1 MSKLGMGVVLRQLGG
16 NAETVESYHKAIG
29 KIIKHIELSPPKEDS
44 NRWGEDGQDTLKVTF
59 DDDSMLTVFDGGQ
72 SCCESRYMRTDD
84 KFEDF
89 VGAQLISMEIK
100 QAPTMTGEYGDE
112 HEVQFL
118 ELMTSKGALTMAS
131 HNEHNGYY
139 GGFAIELK
147 FKEAQDGQ

>member
-1 MSKLGMGVVLRQLGG
+1 
-16 NAETVESYHKAIG
+16 
-29 KIIKHIELSPPKEDS
+29 
-44 NRWGEDGQDTLKVTF
+44 
-59 DDDSMLTVFDGGQ
+59 
-72 SCCESRYMRTDD
+72 MRTDD

-89 VGAQLISMEIK
+89 IGATLVSMELK
-100 QAPTMTGEYGDE
+100 QAPNITSDDDYGD

-147 FKEAQDGQ
+147 FKEAQHEQ

>member
-1 MSKLGMGVVLRQLGG
+1 MSNLGMGVMLRQLCG
-16 NAETVESYHKAIG
+16 NRETVDSYHKAIG
-29 KIIKHIELSPPKEDS
+29 KTIKHIELSSEKNSEW
-44 NRWGEDGQDTLKVTF
+44 RGDGQDTLKLVF
-59 DDDSMLTVFDGGQ
+59 DDASVLTVFDAGQ

-89 VGAQLISMEIK
+89 IGAKLLDIELK
-100 QAPTMTGEYGDE
+100 QAPDMEAGGDM

-139 GGFAIELK
+139 GGFAIELR
-147 FKEAQDGQ
+147 FKDA